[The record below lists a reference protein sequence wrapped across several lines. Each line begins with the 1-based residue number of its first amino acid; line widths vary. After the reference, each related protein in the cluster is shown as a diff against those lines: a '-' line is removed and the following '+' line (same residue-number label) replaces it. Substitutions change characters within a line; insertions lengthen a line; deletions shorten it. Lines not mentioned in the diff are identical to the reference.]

1 MVHAFVMVATAAGE
15 SDTLRDR
22 LLDVDGIAE
31 AHIVAGN
38 WDIVAEIEG
47 GEMGDVLHA
56 VVGTI
61 QGFSGVAD
69 TKTYISLE

>member
-1 MVHAFVMVATAAGE
+1 MVHAFVMIDTDAGE

-22 LLDVDGIAE
+22 LLEVEGIAE
-31 AHIVAGN
+31 AHVVAGN
-38 WDIVAEIEG
+38 WDMVAEIEG

-61 QGFSGVAD
+61 QGFGGVVD
-69 TKTYISLE
+69 TKTYISLS